1 MNFLT
6 TIKEIADKLCNY
18 DISTYIIENCE
29 VIDFRYL
36 SKKISSFNPY
46 CLYIFKSSNLPDEI
60 ISKHKINFLIIKDKE
75 LPDFLLDKYSK
86 DKYNYIVLNQESLPI
101 YKLIYII
108 QDVFNINTSLL
119 SFQEDIINAI
129 GNSKS
134 INEIIKIS
142 FNYLKNP
149 IMLLNSMYHTY
160 SYYIGETII
169 DDPSWQYQLKVG
181 IPHPT
186 YSLLYNQNTK
196 NRRLGENTE
205 EIITT
210 FFPEVMKYKEITV
223 PIRHDNFTIARISIL
238 ECNKTLN
245 DSDLEILK
253 TLGKLIYPL
262 ILLDKNF
269 FVKNDSDFD
278 SIMTYLL
285 TTNNPNE
292 FLVRNTLSSLNIDDS
307 NNKYLLVLKDG
318 DNVNSKTKLNYI
330 KQYIDDLFSEHI
342 VFIFENSIIIIF
354 NNKKSYEK
362 FSKSKE
368 YANFIESIKNYTLRV
383 GVSKLFNNFMNLK
396 NAYDQSQK
404 ALNIGQVLHTKDVP
418 IYYFDDYVIFNLVS
432 SFIQKED
439 LNNILD
445 TKLKDLILS
454 NNNDLYYTLYTYI
467 QYECD
472 SKETSEKLNIHY
484 NTLKYRLQKI
494 ENLFNMNLND
504 ESYLVRLKFSFM
516 ALDAKKL
523 GGVTHVNNNE

>member
-1 MNFLT
+1 MT
-6 TIKEIADKLCNY
+6 TIQQIVDMLCDY
-18 DISTYIIENCE
+18 DISTSIMEDCE

-36 SKKISSFNPY
+36 SKKISNFNSY
-46 CLYIFKSSNLPDEI
+46 CLYIFKASNLPDEI
-60 ISKHKINFLIIKDKE
+60 ISQHKINFLIIKDKE
-75 LPDFLLDKYSK
+75 LPDFLLSK
-86 DKYNYIVLNQESLPI
+86 TSKNKYNYIILNESNLPI
-101 YKLIYII
+101 YKLIYLI
-108 QDVFNINTSLL
+108 QDIFNINASLL

-134 INEIIKIS
+134 IDEIIKIS

-149 IMLLNSMYHTY
+149 IMLLNSMYHTC
-160 SYYIGETII
+160 SYYLGETII
-169 DDPSWQYQLKVG
+169 DDPSWQYQLKAD

-196 NRRLGENTE
+196 NRKMGENTE

-223 PIRHDNFTIARISIL
+223 PIRYDNFTIARISVL
-238 ECNKTLN
+238 ECNKSLN
-245 DSDLEILK
+245 DCDLEILK
-253 TLGKLIYPL
+253 ALGKLIYPL
-262 ILLDKNF
+262 ILLDKRF
-269 FVKNDSDFD
+269 FLKNHSEFD

-285 TTNNPNE
+285 TTTNPNE
-292 FLVRNTLSSLNIDDS
+292 FLVRNTLSSLNINDS
-307 NNKYLLVLKDG
+307 NNKYLLILKDG
-318 DNVNSKTKLNYI
+318 DNVNSKTKINYI
-330 KQYIDDLFSEHI
+330 KQYIDALFLDHI
-342 VFIFENSIIIIF
+342 TFIFENSIIIIF

-368 YANFIESIKNYTLRV
+368 YDSFIEAIKSYTLKV
-383 GVSKLFNNFMNLK
+383 GVSKLFNDFMNLK
-396 NAYDQSQK
+396 NSYEQCLK
-404 ALNIGQVLHTKDVP
+404 ALNLGQVLHPKDVP

-432 SFIQKED
+432 SFIEKED

-445 TKLKDLILS
+445 IKLKDLILS

-467 QYECD
+467 QCECD

-494 ENLFNMNLND
+494 ENLFDMNLND
-504 ESYLVRLKFSFM
+504 ESYLIRLKFSFI